1 MFPEQLALMEIQA
14 STNLRDWTMLTG
26 AGTLTNGVLQIHDPS
41 CTNFPQRFYR
51 ILQH

>member
-14 STNLRDWTMLTG
+14 STNLRDRSSLPG
-26 AGTLTNGVLQIHDPS
+26 IGILTNGVLQIHDPS

-51 ILQH
+51 VIQH